1 MFLDNSLVHHS
12 NHRQHNKISLFIVR
26 PQVESFTRKGID
38 PSKMVLDGE
47 TLREIAM
54 SYNSYSDYGVIGLVI
69 AGGFFLL
76 ISFALS
82 VFSITV
88 DNKAKD
94 GLSEKVLEK

>member
-1 MFLDNSLVHHS
+1 
-12 NHRQHNKISLFIVR
+12 
-26 PQVESFTRKGID
+26 
-38 PSKMVLDGE
+38 
-47 TLREIAM
+47 M

-88 DNKAKD
+88 DNKTKN
-94 GLSEKVLEK
+94 GLSEKALEK